1 MSRHLKIAAAQLGPL
16 HRSDTRASAVKRL
29 TALLREAHG
38 MGARFVVFPELALT
52 TFFPRWWMEDQAEVD
67 ARYFER
73 TIPSKET
80 QPLFDEAKRLGI
92 GFYLGY
98 AELTPEKRR
107 YNTAILVGPDGAI
120 VGKYRKVHLP
130 GHDDHKPKAPFQ
142 HLEKKYFEV
151 GDLGFR
157 VWRFLDTITG
167 MLICNDRRWPEA
179 FRVLA
184 LQGAEIV
191 ALGYNT
197 PTENL
202 HYPEPPALRVHHHLI
217 MAQAMAYQNATW
229 LVEAAKCGFEDGFR
243 MFGHSLIVAP
253 TGEIAVKSQTEEDE
267 VICYDCDV
275 DLAANLKNT
284 MFNFAAHRRPEHY
297 RLIVERVDHAGAHAQ
312 HAELEHEAETTR
324 RVLERIPAEHL
335 SWRPHRKSMSL
346 GQLAM
351 HIASIPGNLSRLAQ
365 LDEFDAS
372 QANFAPPT
380 PGTLEEIITTHEASI
395 ESAQDYFSS
404 VDEQILRGSWRLTAN
419 GREVFMVPKSGLIRS
434 IMLNHLYH
442 HRGQLSV
449 YLRLLEVP
457 VPVIYGRSADE
468 NPRGPRFAQVL
479 PHALH
484 RRSELAV
491 AVD

>member
-16 HRSDTRASAVKRL
+16 HREDSRASAVSRL
-29 TALLREAHG
+29 VNLMREAKG
-38 MGARFVVFPELALT
+38 MGARFVVFPELALS

-67 ARYFER
+67 ARYFEASM
-73 TIPSKET
+73 PSKET
-80 QPLFDEAKRLGI
+80 QPLFDEARKLGV

-120 VGKYRKVHLP
+120 AGKYRKVHLP
-130 GHDDHKPKAPFQ
+130 GHAEHKPAAAFQ

-191 ALGYNT
+191 ALGFNT

-217 MAQAMAYQNATW
+217 MAQSMAFQNATW
-229 LVEAAKCGFEDGFR
+229 LVETAKCGFEDGFR

-253 TGEIAVKSQTEEDE
+253 TGEIAAKSSTEEDE
-267 VICYDCDV
+267 VVAFNCDI
-275 DLAANLKNT
+275 DLAANLKRT

-297 RLIVERVDHAGAHAQ
+297 RLIVERVGA
-312 HAELEHEAETTR
+312 EVT
-324 RVLERIPAEHL
+324 PAE
-335 SWRPHRKSMSL
+335 
-346 GQLAM
+346 
-351 HIASIPGNLSRLAQ
+351 
-365 LDEFDAS
+365 
-372 QANFAPPT
+372 
-380 PGTLEEIITTHEASI
+380 PGT
-395 ESAQDYFSS
+395 
-404 VDEQILRGSWRLTAN
+404 
-419 GREVFMVPKSGLIRS
+419 
-434 IMLNHLYH
+434 
-442 HRGQLSV
+442 
-449 YLRLLEVP
+449 
-457 VPVIYGRSADE
+457 
-468 NPRGPRFAQVL
+468 
-479 PHALH
+479 
-484 RRSELAV
+484 
-491 AVD
+491 